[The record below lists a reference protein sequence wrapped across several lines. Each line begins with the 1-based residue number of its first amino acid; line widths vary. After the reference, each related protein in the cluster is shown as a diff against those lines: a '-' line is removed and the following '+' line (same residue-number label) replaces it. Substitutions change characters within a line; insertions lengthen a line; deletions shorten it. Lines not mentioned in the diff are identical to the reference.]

1 MTTQPPVTEPP
12 EPGPP
17 RAAARADDGSS
28 EVAPRGR
35 ARRLLRWFGL
45 LLALLVP
52 SVAWGVATASA
63 EATLG
68 PHLARYEVTVDG
80 DVTIDLGPLGTLVTD
95 SPLPLALGARV
106 VVHEIPREVTSVEP
120 ADTLEAL
127 GEDLRGYVQFFS
139 APAGAIETA
148 VERLVLDA
156 ARRAALAMVVVALGS
171 WLVRAGLGPVRRGEL
186 LQTVRPYT
194 GLAAGAT
201 VVVVLVAGTLTAS
214 SERSLDDTTS
224 TAASRVFDGT
234 PLEGA
239 RITGRLAGVID
250 TYGGY
255 VVDAYRENEAFYDG
269 ATLALREAWAEREE
283 SDVAL
288 AAARE
293 ALLGTDDAA
302 GDGATA
308 PDAGESAAATPTA
321 SAGTPD
327 DAAPADGAPEDDAS
341 EDDDPQDPSA
351 EDEPAGPTAAPAR
364 DPEDVPEPVVLLV
377 VSDLHCNVGMARV
390 IRAAA
395 ELSGAQVVLNAGDTT
410 VNGTAVE
417 EYCVEAFVDAVPGD
431 AVMVVADG
439 NHDSEQTS
447 AQERRAGAR
456 VLDGEVVEVEGV
468 RILGDSDPNATR
480 IGVGTVPVGE
490 ESIGAAARRLADVAC
505 ADEDGVDLLLVHNPN
520 VGNLALEEGCA
531 PAQVSGHQHRRIGPV
546 RFGEGVRYV
555 SSSTAGAALGQATI
569 GPLNGVAEMTV
580 LRWDPATRSVLDQRL
595 VRITPTGEVQV
606 GFAVAWP
613 AGGDDDAPRAGT
625 R

>member
-1 MTTQPPVTEPP
+1 MTTEPPQTQPPQTQ
-12 EPGPP
+12 PP
-17 RAAARADDGSS
+17 RTGTR
-28 EVAPRGR
+28 APRSR
-35 ARRLLRWFGL
+35 TRRVLRWFGL

-52 SVAWGVATASA
+52 SAAWGVATASA

-127 GEDLRGYVQFFS
+127 GGDLRGYVQFFS
-139 APAGAIETA
+139 APGAAIETA

-156 ARRAALAMVVVALGS
+156 ARRAALAMVALALGS
-171 WLVRAGLGPVRRGEL
+171 WLVRAALGPARRGEL
-186 LQTVRPYT
+186 LETARPYT
-194 GLAAGAT
+194 GVAAGAT
-201 VVVVLVAGTLTAS
+201 AVAMLVTGTLTAS
-214 SERSLDDTTS
+214 GERALDDTTS
-224 TAASRVFDGT
+224 AAASRVFDGT

-269 ATLALREAWAEREE
+269 ATATLREAWAEREE

-293 ALLGTDDAA
+293 ALLGTD
-302 GDGATA
+302 G
-308 PDAGESAAATPTA
+308 
-321 SAGTPD
+321 
-327 DAAPADGAPEDDAS
+327 APA
-341 EDDDPQDPSA
+341 PSA
-351 EDEPAGPTAAPAR
+351 TDPAPGETAGPPPTPSAVATGGAADEDPADEPADEGPADDGTAPAGPTVAPDR
-364 DPEDVPEPVVLLV
+364 EREDAPEPVVLLV

-395 ELSGAQVVLNAGDTT
+395 ELSGAQVVVNAGDTT

-456 VLDGEVVEVEGV
+456 VLDGEVVEVGGL

-505 ADEDGVDLLLVHNPN
+505 ADEEGVDLLLVHNPN

-595 VRITPTGEVQV
+595 VRVMPTGEVQV

-613 AGGDDDAPRAGT
+613 VADDVDAPRAGA